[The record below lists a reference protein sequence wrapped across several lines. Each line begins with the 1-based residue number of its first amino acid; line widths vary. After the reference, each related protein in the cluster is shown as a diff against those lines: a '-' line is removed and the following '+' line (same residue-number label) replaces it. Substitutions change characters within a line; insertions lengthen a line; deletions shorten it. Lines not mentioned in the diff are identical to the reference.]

1 MTKYNEMSDKNLIHC
16 LYMYEKRLAVVKA
29 LFRKL
34 DTCTVRISNDDI
46 VRSLTIKPNGQ
57 SSILTDTASILLRY
71 VIEDY
76 ENHLDAIYGV
86 MSERNIEIN
95 EDNLCEAIDLY
106 MMGD

>member
-1 MTKYNEMSDKNLIHC
+1 
-16 LYMYEKRLAVVKA
+16 MYEKRLAAVKA

-34 DTCTVRISNDDI
+34 DTCTIRISNDDSI
-46 VRSLTIKPNGQ
+46 RTLTIDPNKQ
-57 SSILTDTASILLRY
+57 CSIFTDATSILLRY

-86 MSERNIEIN
+86 MLERNIEID
-95 EDNLCEAIDLY
+95 EDDLCEAVDLY